1 LRESPICFIRNEAL
15 LHVAFNTAQ
24 KHPILPM
31 KADLQFRAFS
41 RDEETWQQLLEAAPS
56 STLYHRPFW
65 IELLS
70 RAYGL
75 SFWLATIHQNQ
86 KARAGCLFARSH
98 NPFRRRF
105 VSLPFSD
112 TCPPLATDVDAAN
125 ELLDALIAENMPGAA
140 YEIRGIEGAAPWR
153 TAECFA
159 NWRLDLDRPIAS
171 IAGALASNFRRNL
184 QRSQQ
189 QGIKIEHGSG
199 IGYVERFYA
208 LQLESRRVF
217 GLPPQPWQFFKLT
230 QQIFGRDGSL
240 AVWIASQNGKDVS
253 SAIFLRDRDVAYYK
267 WGARLPGHQSSANHL
282 LFWNAIEELVSQR
295 ARAIDLGRADIRNQ
309 GLARFKKELGAIAE
323 PLPYS
328 FYPRVPA
335 RVSPEVLTGTDRFVA
350 KVWTRMPT
358 AATRVLGGV
367 IYRFLA

>member
-1 LRESPICFIRNEAL
+1 
-15 LHVAFNTAQ
+15 
-24 KHPILPM
+24 M
-31 KADLQFRAFS
+31 KADMQFRSFS
-41 RDEETWQQLLEAAPS
+41 EGEGEWRQLLEAAPGP
-56 STLYHRPFW
+56 TLYHRPCW
-65 IELLS
+65 VELLS

-75 SFWLATIHQNQ
+75 SFWLATIHRNQ
-86 KARAGCLFARSH
+86 KVRAGCLFARSR
-98 NPFRRRF
+98 NPFTRRF

-112 TCPPLATDVDAAN
+112 TCPPLAIDGGAAD
-125 ELLDALIAENMPGAA
+125 ELLDALIAENASATA
-140 YEIRGIEGAAPWR
+140 YEIRGIKGAKPWR

-171 IAGALASNFRRNL
+171 IGGALASSFRRNL
-184 QRSQQ
+184 QRSRQ

-230 QQIFGRDGSL
+230 QQIFGRNGSL
-240 AVWIASQNGKDVS
+240 AVWIASQNGIDVS
-253 SAIFLRDRDVAYYK
+253 SAIFIRDRDVAYYK
-267 WGARLPGHQSSANHL
+267 WGARLPGHQSGANHL
-282 LFWNAIEELVSQR
+282 LFWNAIEQLVSQR

-309 GLARFKKELGAIAE
+309 GLTRFKKELGAIAE

-335 RVSPEVLTGTDRFVA
+335 RVSPEVLTGTGRLVA
-350 KVWTRMPT
+350 KVWTRMPIV
-358 AATRVLGGV
+358 ATRVLGGA

>member
-1 LRESPICFIRNEAL
+1 
-15 LHVAFNTAQ
+15 
-24 KHPILPM
+24 M

-41 RDEETWQQLLEAAPS
+41 QDEETWQQLLEAAPS
-56 STLYHRPFW
+56 STLYHHPSW

-75 SFWLATIHQNQ
+75 SFSLATIHQNQ
-86 KARAGCLFARSH
+86 KTRAGCLFVRSR
-98 NPFRRRF
+98 NFFRRRF

-112 TCPPLATDVDAAN
+112 TCPPLATDADAAN
-125 ELLDALIAENMPGAA
+125 ELLDAIIAEMPRAA
-140 YEIRGIEGAAPWR
+140 YEIRGIKGAAPWR

-159 NWRLDLDRPIAS
+159 NWRLDLDRPIGS
-171 IAGALASNFRRNL
+171 IAGALASNFCRNL
-184 QRSQQ
+184 RRSLH
-189 QGIKIEHGSG
+189 QGITVEHGSG

-295 ARAIDLGRADIRNQ
+295 ARAIDLGRADVRNQ
-309 GLARFKKELGAIAE
+309 GLTRFKKELGAFAE

-335 RVSPEVLTGTDRFVA
+335 RVSPEVLTGTDRFAA
-350 KVWTRMPT
+350 KVWTRMPIVV
-358 AATRVLGGV
+358 TRVLGGA

>member
-1 LRESPICFIRNEAL
+1 
-15 LHVAFNTAQ
+15 
-24 KHPILPM
+24 M
-31 KADLQFRAFS
+31 KADLQFRPFGK
-41 RDEETWQQLLEAAPS
+41 DEATWQKLLEASPN
-56 STLYHRPFW
+56 STLYHRPAW

-70 RAYGL
+70 HAYSF
-75 SFWLATIHQNQ
+75 SFWLATIHCNQNV
-86 KARAGCLFARSH
+86 RAACLFARSR

-112 TCPPLATDVDAAN
+112 TCPPLATDVDAAS
-125 ELLDALIAENMPGAA
+125 ELLDALIAGNAGAA

-153 TAECFA
+153 TADCFA
-159 NWRLDLDRPIAS
+159 NWRLDLDRSMAS
-171 IAGALASNFRRNL
+171 IAGSLAANFRRNL
-184 QRSQQ
+184 QRSRQ

-208 LQLESRRVF
+208 LQLENRRVF

-253 SAIFLRDRDVAYYK
+253 SAIFLRDCDVAYYK

-295 ARAIDLGRADIRNQ
+295 ARAIDLGRADTRNH
-309 GLARFKKELGAIAE
+309 GLTRFKKELGAIAE

-335 RVSPEVLTGTDRFVA
+335 RVSPEVLAGTDRFVA
-350 KVWTRMPT
+350 KVWTRMPIV
-358 AATRVLGGV
+358 ATRVLGGA